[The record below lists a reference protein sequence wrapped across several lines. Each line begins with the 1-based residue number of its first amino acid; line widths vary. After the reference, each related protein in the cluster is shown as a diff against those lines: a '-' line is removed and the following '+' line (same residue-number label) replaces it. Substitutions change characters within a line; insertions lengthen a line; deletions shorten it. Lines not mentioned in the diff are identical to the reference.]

1 MSESEMSI
9 LHEFM
14 GKKFKNIV
22 NTVDFFQINNLYYTV
37 MEYCDRNLY
46 ELIQNRPITV
56 LQFKYIVGEI
66 ANGV

>member
-46 ELIQNRPITV
+46 ELI
-56 LQFKYIVGEI
+56 
-66 ANGV
+66 